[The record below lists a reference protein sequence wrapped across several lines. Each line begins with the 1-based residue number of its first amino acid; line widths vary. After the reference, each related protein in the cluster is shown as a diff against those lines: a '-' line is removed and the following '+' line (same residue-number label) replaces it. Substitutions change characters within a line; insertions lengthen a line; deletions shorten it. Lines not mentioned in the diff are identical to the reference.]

1 MLIAEGSTVPGS
13 WPAHN
18 ADVGITRSISTQFVK
33 SPLRST
39 MTLSQVFVSC
49 SMPWDPR
56 VSGRGLRFR
65 LRIAKHTGAFS
76 FQ

>member
-1 MLIAEGSTVPGS
+1 MAFGERKNNFKTLLAFT
-13 WPAHN
+13 
-18 ADVGITRSISTQFVK
+18 ITLSISTQFFK
-33 SPLRST
+33 SLLRST
-39 MTLSQVFVSC
+39 MTLSQVFVSY

-65 LRIAKHTGAFS
+65 LGLAKHTGAFS